1 LNLLEA
7 MFLGIVQGLT
17 EFLPISSTAHL
28 TIAGKALGLISQA
41 HPEAW
46 TAFIAVMQLG
56 TLAAVLLYF
65 RRDILAMIVA
75 VVRDLGQRLGGEWSA
90 PASPETKLAWLI
102 VLGTLPV
109 SVIGFLF
116 RHQIEGALTKSLLV
130 IVASLVG
137 LAVLLWLAEKLARH
151 AREIHQLRWVDAL
164 VIGFGQ
170 ACALIPGSS
179 RSGTTITAGLFLGL
193 KRESAARFS
202 FLLSIPAVLASGI
215 FELLKIY
222 EMSRAGSNVFELGM
236 TNLVVATLVSAISGY
251 AAIAWL
257 LRYLMKNTT
266 MVFVAYR
273 LLLGLV
279 LTALLMLNVLQP

>member
-1 LNLLEA
+1 VNLLEA
-7 MFLGIVQGLT
+7 IFLGILQGLT

-28 TIAGKALGLISQA
+28 TIAGKVLGLVSQE

-56 TLAAVLLYF
+56 TLAAVLFYF
-65 RRDILAMIVA
+65 RRDIVTMIVSA
-75 VVRDLGQRLGGEWSA
+75 FRDLGQRLGGKWSA
-90 PASPETKLAWLI
+90 PASPETRLAWLI
-102 VLGTLPV
+102 ALGTLPV

-137 LAVLLWLAEKLARH
+137 LAALLWLAEKIARH
-151 AREIHQLRWVDAL
+151 AREIHQLHWVDAL

-193 KRESAARFS
+193 KREPAARFS
-202 FLLSIPAVLASGI
+202 FLLSIPAVFASGVY
-215 FELLKIY
+215 ELLKIY
-222 EMSRAGSNVFELGM
+222 EMSHAGTDIFQLGM
-236 TNLVVATLVSAISGY
+236 TNLVVSTLVAAISGY

-279 LTALLMLNVLQP
+279 LTALLMFNVLQP